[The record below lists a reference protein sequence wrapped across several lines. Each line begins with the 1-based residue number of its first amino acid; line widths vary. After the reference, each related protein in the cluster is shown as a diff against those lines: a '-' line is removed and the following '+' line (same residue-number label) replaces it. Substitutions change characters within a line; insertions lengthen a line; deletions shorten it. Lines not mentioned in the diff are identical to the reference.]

1 MDKKKEKEPREKDG
15 KKDNLGVY
23 IPTEDEVAE
32 KREWSEE
39 NKL

>member
-1 MDKKKEKEPREKDG
+1 MDKKKEKMPREKDG
-15 KKDNLGVY
+15 EKDKLGVY
-23 IPTEDEVAE
+23 IPTEDEVIE